1 MRGYGSAYFP
11 TPSSLHALGLRPWQR
26 VFCEDARG
34 QGSGSYC
41 ASAVAPEGDQILDWT
56 HSAEQ
61 EACGPSGATSVCVC
75 VYVGG

>member
-1 MRGYGSAYFP
+1 
-11 TPSSLHALGLRPWQR
+11 

-41 ASAVAPEGDQILDWT
+41 VSAVAPEGDQILDWT

-75 VYVGG
+75 VCGVCVVCVCVCGGVVTVNWAEV